1 MCPINENDLV
11 RKVPIMVTR
20 NEFGFENGYKC
31 WLFTIKNNNGAT
43 LKLTNFGASIV
54 ALEVP
59 DRNGNFADV
68 ILGYDDLKGYVN
80 GTTFQGAAVGRFANR
95 IGKGKLTIDGVE
107 YQLALNENGVAHL
120 HGGVVSYN
128 KRVWTVENVADNAV
142 TFGYV
147 SPDGEE
153 NYPGTL
159 KVLITY
165 SLSEDNAVTINYKA
179 VSDAAT
185 AINLTNH
192 SYFNLAGQGNGDIK
206 DHIVKINANKYT
218 PVDDEL
224 IPVGEDADVTGTP
237 FDLRQPTRVAEHMDD
252 GTLPAGYDHNFV
264 LSDKA
269 GVEVEAAEVYE
280 PTSGRVVT
288 VTTNLPAMQLYIGI
302 ALNAQG
308 GKGGQYYGNYTG
320 LCLETQFSPDTP
332 NRPQL
337 PSCIFKAGEEYNF
350 TTTYKFSVR

>member
-1 MCPINENDLV
+1 
-11 RKVPIMVTR
+11 MVTR

-31 WLFTIKNNNGAT
+31 WLFTIKNNNGAI
-43 LKLTNFGASIV
+43 LRLTNYGAAIV
-54 ALEVP
+54 GIEVP
-59 DRNGNFADV
+59 DKNGNLADV
-68 ILGYDDLKGYVN
+68 VLGYDDLMGYVE
-80 GTTFQGAAVGRFANR
+80 GTSFQGAAVGRYANR
-95 IGKGKLTIDGVE
+95 IGKGKLVIDGTE

-128 KRVWTVENVADNAV
+128 KRVWTVENVGEDSV

-192 SYFNLAGQGNGDIK
+192 SYFNLAGAGNGDIK
-206 DHIVKINANKYT
+206 NHIVKINANKYT
-218 PVDDEL
+218 PVDSEL
-224 IPVGEDADVTGTP
+224 IPVGEDADVEGTP
-237 FDLRQPTRVAEHMDD
+237 FDLRQPTRVGECMDN
-252 GTLPAGYDHNFV
+252 GTLPSGYDHNFV
-264 LSDKA
+264 LSNKA
-269 GVEVEAAEVYE
+269 GVQVEAGEVYE
-280 PTSGRVVT
+280 PQSGRVMT

-302 ALNAQG
+302 ALDII
-308 GKGGQYYGNYTG
+308 GKGGKHCGNYTG